1 MNLEEAYRN
10 IVSPKETKP
19 NGFDA
24 IVEEL
29 MSERKAVM
37 TKIEAKLGMELEKA
51 TPEDIENSDLTPQE
65 KDIVNKYL
73 QYKQDNEGG
82 YPK

>member
-29 MSERKAVM
+29 MNERKAVM

-51 TPEDIENSDLTPQE
+51 TPEDIENSELTPKE
-65 KDIVNKYL
+65 KEMVYKFLEYRQDIEK
-73 QYKQDNEGG
+73 GF
-82 YPK
+82 PK